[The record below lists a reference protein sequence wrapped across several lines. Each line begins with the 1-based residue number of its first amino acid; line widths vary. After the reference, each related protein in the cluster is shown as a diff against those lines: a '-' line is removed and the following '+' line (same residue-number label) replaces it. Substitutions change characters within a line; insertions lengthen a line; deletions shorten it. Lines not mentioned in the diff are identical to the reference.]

1 MIKRTFR
8 AVSSYA
14 DWSFT
19 DQIVDEDGD
28 PLWSTP
34 VPADLVLSFKI
45 IPESARITYDYGL
58 LSTISPLIEA
68 SSDDGSGLITA
79 LVNGYFQVAIPMAQ
93 MRNLAPDNLY
103 SALRYRVFVNA
114 STDAG
119 DTQQLV
125 ATLPVYRGE

>member
-34 VPADLVLSFKI
+34 VPADLVMSFKI

-68 SSDDGSGLITA
+68 ASDDGSGLITA
-79 LVNGYFQVAIPMAQ
+79 LVNGYFQIAVPRAQ

-103 SALRYRVFVNA
+103 STLRYRVFVNA